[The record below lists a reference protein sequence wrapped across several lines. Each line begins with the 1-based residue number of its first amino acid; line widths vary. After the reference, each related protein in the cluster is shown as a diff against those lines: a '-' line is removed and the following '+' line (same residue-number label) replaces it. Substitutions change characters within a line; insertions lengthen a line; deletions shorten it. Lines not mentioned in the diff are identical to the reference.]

1 MNKEDLRNEIESLLS
16 EDIDPETVQKLMD
29 NIMIAEPLSR
39 LDMEDLYPDEQDFG
53 GCFDS
58 PGDALEKRDIRTN
71 QIKQRFDHHKNGKMN
86 MVYKLWKNR
95 NK

>member
-1 MNKEDLRNEIESLLS
+1 MNKENLREELVELLS
-16 EDIDPETVQKLMD
+16 EENDPETVKK
-29 NIMIAEPLSR
+29 IMNEIIVGDPL
-39 LDMEDLYPDEQDFG
+39 LGPDIDDGDDCGGCWPDEDII
-53 GCFDS
+53 
-58 PGDALEKRDIRTN
+58 EKRDLRSH